1 MTTNVLLDIVLAI
14 VGAGTV
20 PKNVMAQNCGCA
32 PNLCCSQYGYCGS
45 SPAYCGVGCKEG
57 PCTGGGGG
65 GATPSPGSSGVNV
78 ADVVTQDFFDSII
91 NQAGGECPG
100 KSFYTRDAFLNAL
113 NSYDQF
119 GKVGSTDDS
128 KREIAAFFAHVT
140 HETGSKIPDFFVFL
154 FLKCLSNIN
163 LIHFSLEPTKI

>member
-1 MTTNVLLDIVLAI
+1 MSSFNMRTNVLLAILLAI
-14 VGAGTV
+14 VVAGTV
-20 PKNVMAQNCGCA
+20 PKTVMAQ
-32 PNLCCSQYGYCGS
+32 
-45 SPAYCGVGCKEG
+45 
-57 PCTGGGGG
+57 
-65 GATPSPGSSGVNV
+65 NV
-78 ADVVTQDFFDSII
+78 ADVVTQDFFNSII
-91 NQAGGECPG
+91 NQAGGDCAG
-100 KSFYTRDAFLNAL
+100 KSFYTRDTFLNAL

-119 GKVGSTDDS
+119 GKLGSSDDS